1 MEPLVIHRVRQAI
14 VVIAGSVGSCA
25 VASEPPLLPPV
36 EYVAQQPREVVP
48 TPLPETATGLTLADV
63 EAIALAGN
71 PAIAE
76 AAARVRAAQGE
87 YVQVGLPPNPT
98 VGYLGSE
105 IGNEG
110 TAGQQGLIVGQ
121 EFIRGNKLG
130 LNREVESREVL
141 RRQQDLAAQRRR
153 LTTDVRIAFY
163 EAYLAQ
169 RRVALSHNLQT
180 VGRQSVAT
188 ANMLLEAAEGR
199 RTDLLQAEIESQRA
213 SIDLAQAESN
223 FRGAWRRL
231 GLLVGRPEMPVEPL
245 AADVDSLRWGCT
257 WEQTVDR
264 LLESSPEVSE
274 ALAAVDK
281 ARWLLSRARVE
292 PIPDVT
298 AQASVQ
304 YDNATNDT
312 IAGAQV
318 TVPIPLWNRNQ
329 GGVARAQAELTSAQ
343 FRLETVQLRLE
354 QRLASQYQQYETSL
368 ARVETLKRQILDRAQ
383 QNLDV
388 ATQAYGA
395 GELGFL
401 DFLTVQR
408 TYFQANLEYL
418 AALSEL
424 NRSVQLLEGLLLS
437 GAYEHAAS
445 APTP

>member
-1 MEPLVIHRVRQAI
+1 MA
-14 VVIAGSVGSCA
+14 A
-25 VASEPPLLPPV
+25 VAWSAPPSGEPPLLPPP
-36 EYVAQQPREVVP
+36 EYVALQPREAVP
-48 TPLPETATGLTLADV
+48 APAPEAPAGLTLDEV
-63 EAIALAGN
+63 EAMARACN

-76 AAARVRAAQGE
+76 IAARVRAAQGQ

-110 TAGQQGLIVGQ
+110 SAGQQGLIVGQ

-130 LNREVESREVL
+130 LNRAVESREVL
-141 RRQQDLAAQRRR
+141 RRQQDLAAQLQR

-163 EAYLAQ
+163 DAYLAQ
-169 RRVALSHNLQT
+169 RRVELSRDLQT
-180 VGRQSVAT
+180 VGRQSAAT

-213 SIDLAQAESN
+213 SIDLAQADSN

-231 GLLVGRPEMPVEPL
+231 ALLVGRPDMPVEAL
-245 AADVDSLRWGCT
+245 AADVETLRWACS
-257 WEQTVDR
+257 WEQTRDR

-274 ALAAVDK
+274 ALAVVEK
-281 ARWLLSRARVE
+281 ARWALSRARVE
-292 PIPDVT
+292 PIPDVA

-304 YDNATNDT
+304 YDDASSDT
-312 IAGAQV
+312 IAGAQISL
-318 TVPIPLWNRNQ
+318 PIPLWNRNQ
-329 GGVARAQAELTSAQ
+329 GGVARAQAELTAAK
-343 FRLETVQLRLE
+343 FRLESVQLRLE
-354 QRLASQYQQYETSL
+354 QRLTGQYQQYETAL
-368 ARVETLKRQILDRAQ
+368 ARVDALKGQILDRAQ

-388 ATQAYGA
+388 ATQGYRA

-418 AALSEL
+418 TALSEL
-424 NRSVQLLEGLLLS
+424 NRSVQMLEGLLLA
-437 GAYEHAAS
+437 GAYEHAAN